1 MIYWFELLL
10 FTQLTETTTELRKRQ
25 LRPDLENTFH
35 TSAAYKK
42 IDSCRARG
50 QYPVVFLQKYYM
62 AEISAEA

>member
-10 FTQLTETTTELRKRQ
+10 FAQWIEATAEIREHKLRSV
-25 LRPDLENTFH
+25 PECTFH
-35 TSAAYKK
+35 TSAAYEIESLK
-42 IDSCRARG
+42 ARG